1 MYINM
6 HIPSF
11 FLNTSVSV
19 RHYQPKS
26 EIAQSIVGQT
36 FYLPSVIRRHESR
49 SEFNSQWGHKFS
61 EFFLQ
66 TVIQ

>member
-19 RHYQPKS
+19 RYYQPKS
-26 EIAQSIVGQT
+26 EIGLSIVGQT
-36 FYLPSVIRRHESR
+36 FYLPPIIRRHKSHR
-49 SEFNSQWGHKFS
+49 EFDSQWDHKFS
-61 EFFLQ
+61 EFLLR
-66 TVIQ
+66 TVIS